1 MTEQSSYVED
11 LKHLRDELRL
21 QMHLGS
27 MELQDEWE
35 ELEKKWT
42 EFTREA
48 ELQRTSKGVGSA
60 LESVG
65 DELMKGYERLK
76 KALQS

>member
-1 MTEQSSYVED
+1 MSEQSNYLDD
-11 LKHLRDELRL
+11 LKQMRDELRL
-21 QMHLGS
+21 QVHLGS
-27 MELQDEWE
+27 KELQDEWE

-42 EFTREA
+42 EFSRKA
-48 ELQRTSKGVGSA
+48 ELEATAKGVGSA

-65 DELMKGYERLK
+65 SELMKGYERMR

>member
-11 LKHLRDELRL
+11 LKQLRDELRL

-27 MELQDEWE
+27 MEIQDEWE

-42 EFTREA
+42 EFTHKA
-48 ELQRTSKGVGSA
+48 ELEATAKGVGSA
-60 LESVG
+60 LETVG
-65 DELMKGYERLK
+65 DELMKGYERMK